1 MAWNKLVIDI
11 EANDLL
17 MPSIDYSKMPYRLKD
32 TANLWCISVRD
43 YHTNQSVLLVR
54 EEWLTFSAPTH
65 LKEYFTFIEQTDE
78 FGNTTK
84 VRDVGIIEYIN
95 PNGDVAETQY
105 SKTYD
110 NSLEYQV
117 VLKEFKRGQDYNKI
131 PKRILSK
138 EMLKRV
144 LSNCDELIGHN
155 IVNYDLPALMLF
167 DMLDYRIEYPGAAQH
182 TIFGRPAVIT
192 DTLLMSKLYN
202 PDRMDMFGKHALSA
216 FGLRTGNEKDD
227 FHDFSQYTWKMGYYC
242 NQDTSV
248 GKDTLD
254 YLDAEESFDVYEK
267 AYAMEI
273 KLIDLTV
280 RQEVFGFDFDTDLAK
295 SSIVELEGLLKERSD
310 YVEPVLPP
318 KSLNKGQQDYY
329 TPPKIQFKKNGD
341 PSAAIFKFANKINEV
356 NAIKEEGDDESEA
369 SIAEQIKRLGTKSDF
384 IITKPREDDDSAY
397 DYYLLFE
404 EREYKLPHQT
414 PVKLTLP
421 TTIKDNDEVKGYL
434 LSLGWEPSE
443 WKERD
448 LTKDSKKQKISSDK
462 VTKAIIK
469 YAVDTLEGPYMK
481 HRFEYLGIKQD
492 VDLESYLL
500 SAYKKKPNAAL
511 KVMTTP
517 LLRVGAEKSLCPNL
531 ERIAKKQGSNKLIK
545 SIVEWHTYAH
555 RKNSIAGGTLDEDG
569 DPTKGFLS
577 FVREDGR
584 IGTPADT
591 VGASTYRYLHRN
603 VCNIARGTSIYGKP
617 MRSMFG
623 CGEGLVQLGFDFAS
637 LEARVEGHYILPF
650 DGGDELS
657 EALLAEKPNDIHT
670 LTGKK
675 LGIDRSDAKA
685 INYACMYGAAPP
697 KLKKMLGLTDEE
709 AEKMWGDFWDSV
721 KPLKELR
728 DKLTE
733 FWVATEKAYIPG
745 IDGRKIRVRSQHSLI
760 NALFQS
766 AGAIA
771 AKWCIVRVAQKLEEL
786 NLLGDPF
793 KHTKED
799 VKVWQMIVYHDEAQ
813 YALHKSLIKVK
824 SFFDPQKQADHEK
837 AIEAWEADVL
847 AWEEAGAEGKE
858 PKEPK
863 SPFEIEAA
871 QWMKDNPVDGLYSA
885 IGHTDSGLHYVT
897 LPNIVS
903 ETILEAIDKT
913 VEEHEIRVPLGIEW
927 ITGKNW
933 YMCH

>member
-1 MAWNKLVIDI
+1 MAWNKLIVDI

-17 MPSIDYSKMPYRLKD
+17 MPSIDYSQMPYKLKD
-32 TANLWCISVRD
+32 SAQLWCISVRD

-54 EEWLTFSAPTH
+54 EEWLNFLAPATI
-65 LKEYFTFIEQTDE
+65 KEYFTYVDQTDE

-84 VRDVGIIEYIN
+84 VRDVGVIEYID
-95 PNGDVAETQY
+95 PNGLIVDTKY
-105 SKTYD
+105 SSTYD
-110 NSLEYQV
+110 SNLEYRV
-117 VLKEFKRGQDYNKI
+117 DIKEYPRGIKYNKI
-131 PKRILSK
+131 PKRILSR
-138 EMLKRV
+138 EMFQRV
-144 LSNCDELIGHN
+144 LANCDEIIGHN

-167 DMLDYRIEYPGAAQH
+167 GMLDYRVEFPGAGHH
-182 TIFGRPAVIT
+182 TIFGRPTIIT

-202 PDRMDMFGKHALSA
+202 PDRVDSFGKHSLEA

-227 FHDFSQYTWKMGYYC
+227 FHDFSQYTWQMGYYC
-242 NQDTSV
+242 DQDTSV

-254 YLDAEESFDVYEK
+254 YLNNEEDFETYET
-267 AYAMEI
+267 AYSMEI

-280 RQEVFGFDFDTDLAK
+280 RQEVFGFDFDSELAK
-295 SSIVELEGLLKERSD
+295 ASVEELEQLLKERSD

-341 PSAAIFKFANKINEV
+341 PSAAIFKFANKINSVVAETEQ
-356 NAIKEEGDDESEA
+356 EEK
-369 SIAEQIKRLGTKSDF
+369 QLGTESKY
-384 IITKPREDDDSAY
+384 IITKPREDDDSAL
-397 DYYLLFE
+397 DYYLVFE
-404 EREYKLPHQT
+404 DREYKLPYNA
-414 PVKLTLP
+414 PVKESLP

-462 VTKAIIK
+462 VIKAIVK
-469 YAVDTLEGPYMK
+469 YAADTLDGPYK
-481 HRFEYLGIKQD
+481 RHRFEYLGLKED
-492 VDLESYLL
+492 GDLEAHLL
-500 SAYKKKPNAAL
+500 AAYKKKPSAAL

-517 LLRVGAEKSLCPNL
+517 LLRVGAEKALCPNL

-555 RKNSIAGGTLDEDG
+555 RKNSIAGGTLDDEG
-569 DPTKGFLS
+569 IPTKGFLS

-603 VCNIARGTSIYGKP
+603 VCNIARGSSIYGKNR
-617 MRSMFG
+617 RSMFG

-650 DGGDELS
+650 EGGDELS
-657 EALLAEKPNDIHT
+657 EALLASKPNDIHT
-670 LTGKK
+670 ITGKK

-697 KLKKMLGLTDEE
+697 KLKKMLGLTDEA

-733 FWVATEKAYIPG
+733 FWEATEKAYIPG

-771 AKWCIVRVAQKLEEL
+771 AKWCIVRVAQKLEKL
-786 NLLGDPF
+786 GLLGDPF

-824 SFFDPQKQADHEK
+824 SFFDPQIQAQYEK
-837 AIEAWEADVL
+837 DIADWKVQYAEWEAS
-847 AWEEAGAEGKE
+847 GAEGEE
-858 PKEPK
+858 PKEP
-863 SPFEIEAA
+863 SNPFEKQAE

-903 ETILEAIDKT
+903 ETILEAIDET
-913 VEEHEIRVPLGIEW
+913 VKEHDIRVPLGIEW